1 MSKIDKIYEF
11 KSDLLKDFAKFP
23 DNQMSARKLI
33 GIRLRDLTKQ
43 YDLEKSVK
51 KKFIIKKIIK
61 FYEEVK

>member
-11 KSDLLKDFAKFP
+11 KSDLLKEFAKFP
-23 DNQMSARKLI
+23 DNKMSARKFI

-51 KKFIIKKIIK
+51 KKFIIKKVIK